1 MISRRFNMTRKKQ
14 LTKIISLMTSASFLL
29 TLAACQP
36 EETNS
41 LSKAQLEQQPDEG
54 LYTADLLPLN
64 PSVTG
69 VRNSFD
75 ALGAVILSVSGDNA
89 SATVNVI
96 SGPASIAHPQFV
108 YIGTRCPIDT
118 DDTNADTFLDA
129 AEGVAAYGQIIIP
142 LDGDLNSQ
150 DAGADGFPVS
160 DESGAYQYSQSAS
173 LASLLADLKLIDQDL
188 TDSIT
193 KLHPG
198 EEVNIGGKVVVIHG
212 VPETTVLPDT
222 VGTIQAAPNTATLPI
237 ACGVI
242 RRVGAETTGGTTGGT
257 TTSGA
262 LL

>member
-1 MISRRFNMTRKKQ
+1 MIKYNQ
-14 LTKIISLMTSASFLL
+14 LTKIISLIMSASFLL
-29 TLAACQP
+29 TLVACQP
-36 EETNS
+36 ESTNGLTDS
-41 LSKAQLEQQPDEG
+41 AQLEQQPDEG

-142 LDGDLNSQ
+142 LDD
-150 DAGADGFPVS
+150 D
-160 DESGAYQYSQSAS
+160 
-173 LASLLADLKLIDQDL
+173 
-188 TDSIT
+188 
-193 KLHPG
+193 
-198 EEVNIGGKVVVIHG
+198 
-212 VPETTVLPDT
+212 
-222 VGTIQAAPNTATLPI
+222 
-237 ACGVI
+237 
-242 RRVGAETTGGTTGGT
+242 
-257 TTSGA
+257 
-262 LL
+262 